1 MGMRKHTLAAWLLV
15 LVMVAAVGLAA
26 CDEGG
31 PPPGLSQN
39 APASNNT
46 PTPASTPVPGA
57 PPTATSSSAVQ
68 RDIDP
73 NTLATRL
80 PLKVDA
86 TAIIKQGEASTI
98 CGVNIRV
105 NSLIREKSKGT
116 GGRKDLM
123 VASVGLES
131 KADKQ
136 VAIIPYDFYLS
147 DSAGKVIELSYGG
160 EVKTPLAGGQLDPGK
175 NMGGE
180 VAYDVTVDQKDF
192 KLLWMP
198 GWCAEKAVVQIQE
211 TTAQ

>member
-1 MGMRKHTLAAWLLV
+1 MRARKHILTTVLLGLV
-15 LVMVAAVGLAA
+15 LIVGIGLTA
-26 CDEGG
+26 CDEGA
-31 PPPGLSQN
+31 PPPGVSQN
-39 APASNNT
+39 APATSNT
-46 PTPASTPVPGA
+46 PTPASTPVPGVPA
-57 PPTATSSSAVQ
+57 TATSSSAVQ
-68 RDIDP
+68 KDIDP

-86 TAIIKQGEASTI
+86 TSILEQGEAAGI

-105 NSLIREKSKGT
+105 NSLTRQSKKGT

-147 DSAGKVIELSYGG
+147 DAAGKVMELSYGG

-175 NMGGE
+175 TMGGE

-198 GWCAEKAVVQIQE
+198 GWCADKAVVAVQE
-211 TTAQ
+211 TQQ

>member
-1 MGMRKHTLAAWLLV
+1 MRTRKRFLTTLSLV
-15 LVMVAAVGLAA
+15 LVMITAALLTA
-26 CDEGG
+26 CDEGA
-31 PPPGLSQN
+31 PPPGVSQN
-39 APASNNT
+39 APVSTN
-46 PTPASTPVPGA
+46 TPASGNTPSS
-57 PPTATSSSAVQ
+57 TSSSSVQ
-68 RDIDP
+68 KDIDP

-86 TAIIKQGEASTI
+86 TSVMKQGEASTL

-105 NSLIREKSKGT
+105 NSLVRHPGKGT

-147 DSAGKVIELSYGG
+147 DAAGKVIELSYGG

-180 VAYDVTVDQKDF
+180 VAYDVTADQKDF

-198 GWCAEKAVVQIQE
+198 GWCASKAVVQVQE
-211 TTAQ
+211 TQTQ